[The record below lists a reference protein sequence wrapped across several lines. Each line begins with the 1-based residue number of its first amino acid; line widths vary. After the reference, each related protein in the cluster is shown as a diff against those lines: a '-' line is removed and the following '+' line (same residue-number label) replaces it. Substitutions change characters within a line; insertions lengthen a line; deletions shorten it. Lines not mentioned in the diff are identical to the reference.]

1 MLPLLKLAGDGNVH
15 TLEEAREHLAREFG
29 LTEEDLSEK
38 VKSGKHGRFRTRV
51 YFARMF
57 LKQAGLLEDPSKG
70 KFNITGLGREV
81 LDENPPELT
90 RKYLRK
96 FPAFREFRE
105 RSKRDRGVDDDGASE
120 SEEVTP
126 LEALEQNFS
135 VVYESLVEE
144 VLDTV
149 KSCSPGFFEQLV
161 VDLLVKMGYG
171 GTVEDA
177 GKSIGRAGDGGVDG
191 VIKQDKLGL
200 DTIFI
205 QAKRWENTVGRPTVQ
220 AFAGSLEGLRARRG
234 VLITTSCFSR
244 DALEYVHQIEKKIV
258 LIDGVTLARH
268 MIDHNLGVSVESV
281 YEVKKLDSDYFEE
294 S

>member
-1 MLPLLKLAGDGNVH
+1 
-15 TLEEAREHLAREFG
+15 
-29 LTEEDLSEK
+29 
-38 VKSGKHGRFRTRV
+38 
-51 YFARMF
+51 
-57 LKQAGLLEDPSKG
+57 
-70 KFNITGLGREV
+70 
-81 LDENPPELT
+81 
-90 RKYLRK
+90 
-96 FPAFREFRE
+96 
-105 RSKRDRGVDDDGASE
+105 
-120 SEEVTP
+120 
-126 LEALEQNFS
+126 
-135 VVYESLVEE
+135 
-144 VLDTV
+144 
-149 KSCSPGFFEQLV
+149 
-161 VDLLVKMGYG
+161 MGYG